1 MVRISS
7 SFRFRAA
14 LNRYSCSRDQELRFT
29 VHESPDYLRLKVSVF
44 NDDKKTDLI
53 GETWVELK
61 DVIIPGGGQSDKWH
75 NLQCKGKYAGELRME
90 LTYYDTR
97 PKDEAV
103 IERRKEAE
111 RKEAR
116 AEARQAGS
124 RLSKQTKRRPLPADP
139 TGNTSSRPSHSEH
152 SNSKLQGPRA
162 NEPRPTPTP
171 RSQRTVEQTPQT
183 QVPRPR
189 SSHKYETPDDLQR
202 QWAVPPP
209 NHHTR
214 SNGVQHSD
222 ARDAFQQLP
231 PDPYAAPRH
240 VPMPMP
246 QEYTYPSPQDYRH
259 EQVVERRPVE
269 VREPHYVPEQ
279 NTAYPREVYD
289 AVSRRPIQQP
299 PGRMAPEYGHSRE
312 NSYPPAH
319 VPVPVHDPR
328 VVPDNYLRNTAPIL
342 QNEIQ
347 YNSEG
352 SGHPHRHEYALPQFH
367 DEPEEEGPPP
377 PPPVHRHPVS
387 RPPPPQEQ
395 RPVNQPVP
403 VSMPEPLNIAPG
415 RTSPNM
421 SHDREVPQTYVPYSP
436 NHVNDTMPVENAP
449 VYSASPA
456 PSYHSERPY
465 SRGRPTS
472 SNGEPVPAP
481 LVAGYNP
488 TVVDEADEMAR
499 EYQQYAAPAQSA
511 PPLQPMR
518 ASPAAVPAE
527 RPSSSRS
534 FQDSVQT
541 IPRKSVSPQPPPPTN
556 PDSLPGIPFSPDS
569 YDVLNPN
576 AANAAAVRQPG
587 ANYSSP
593 AEAMEAARQHEV
605 DKMRA
610 LGPIVGNDG
619 RVIDPSDHLPADTW
633 APEPER
639 KTRKPEVV
647 VRFKHSNAI
656 GPRSAPRD
664 QPSAQRP
671 QSMSSH
677 RASASTHGAYSSIS
691 DHSSRNRL
699 QKRPQSYIPP
709 SGSSRGIPP
718 LRDRDNVVTYTP
730 PHQPPTYTPREPSPN
745 PVSRYSANQSTHSS
759 AMAISRH
766 YAPPIGPPVPAK
778 VPIQPAVQSGGMD
791 PLSEEMRRLDI
802 GGSVG
807 RRGRHSYAG
816 GY

>member
-1 MVRISS
+1 
-7 SFRFRAA
+7 
-14 LNRYSCSRDQELRFT
+14 
-29 VHESPDYLRLKVSVF
+29 
-44 NDDKKTDLI
+44 
-53 GETWVELK
+53 
-61 DVIIPGGGQSDKWH
+61 
-75 NLQCKGKYAGELRME
+75 ME

-116 AEARQAGS
+116 AEARQAGT
-124 RLSKQTKRRPLPADP
+124 RHSKQTKRRPLPADP
-139 TGNTSSRPSHSEH
+139 TGGPSSRPSQSEH

-162 NEPRPTPTP
+162 NEPRPSPP
-171 RSQRTVEQTPQT
+171 RSQKAVEQVPQA

-189 SSHKYETPDDLQR
+189 SAHKYETPEDLQR
-202 QWAVPPP
+202 QWAAQPP
-209 NHHTR
+209 NDHSRT
-214 SNGVQHSD
+214 NGAIQSPD
-222 ARDAFQQLP
+222 PRESYQQLP
-231 PDPYAAPRH
+231 PDPYAAPHH
-240 VPMPMP
+240 VPMPIP
-246 QEYTYPSPQDYRH
+246 QEYNYAPPQDYRH
-259 EQVVERRPVE
+259 EQQVVERHPIE
-269 VREPHYVPEQ
+269 SQDPHYPPEQ
-279 NTAYPREVYD
+279 NGTYPREVYN
-289 AVSRRPIQQP
+289 ALPRRPVQEHA
-299 PGRMAPEYGHSRE
+299 GRMAPEYGHSRE
-312 NSYPPAH
+312 NSYPPVR

-328 VVPDNYLRNTAPIL
+328 VVPDHYSRNSAPIL
-342 QNEIQ
+342 QNEMQ
-347 YNSEG
+347 YNAG
-352 SGHPHRHEYALPQFH
+352 SSGLLHRHEYAQPQFH

-395 RPVNQPVP
+395 RPINQPVAVP
-403 VSMPEPLNIAPG
+403 MPEPLNITPE
-415 RTSPNM
+415 RTTPNIP
-421 SHDREVPQTYVPYSP
+421 HTRDVPQDYVPYSP
-436 NHVNDTMPVENAP
+436 NYVNDAMPVENRP
-449 VYSASPA
+449 VYSTSPA

-465 SRGRPTS
+465 SRGRPTT

-488 TVVDEADEMAR
+488 TVVDETEEMST
-499 EYQQYAAPAQSA
+499 EYQQYAAPVQSA
-511 PPLQPMR
+511 PQPQPIR

-534 FQDSVQT
+534 FQDPVQT
-541 IPRKSVSPQPPPPTN
+541 IPRKSVSPQPPLPNN

-569 YDVLNPN
+569 YDILNPN

-587 ANYSSP
+587 ANYNSP

-605 DKMRA
+605 DKLRA

-656 GPRSAPRD
+656 GPRSAPKD
-664 QPSAQRP
+664 QPSASRP

-677 RASASTHGAYSSIS
+677 RTIASTHGT
-691 DHSSRNRL
+691 HSSVSNHSGRNRL
-699 QKRPQSYIPP
+699 QKRPQSYMPP
-709 SGSSRGIPP
+709 SVSSRGNPP
-718 LRDRDNVVTYTP
+718 LRDRDNIATYTP
-730 PHQPPTYTPREPSPN
+730 PNQPPIYTPREPSPN
-745 PVSRYSANQSTHSS
+745 LVSRYSPSQSSHSN
-759 AMAISRH
+759 AMTISRH
-766 YAPPIGPPVPAK
+766 YAPPVGPPVPAK
-778 VPIQPAVQSGGMD
+778 VPIQPAVHSGGLD